1 MKLTTARLKKLIRE
15 ELSRMNEMSYG
26 EGPGYSTYEYEA
38 KQGESAEDAEAAI
51 EEISADYDVV
61 MVSVP
66 MSMKD
71 EYIEV
76 FGDNGRHGPIDNQYY
91 SLTYKN

>member
-15 ELSRMNEMSYG
+15 ELSKMNEG
-26 EGPGYSTYEYEA
+26 FDNYEYEA
-38 KQGESAEDAEAAI
+38 EEGESAEEAEEKI
-51 EEISADYDVV
+51 LQTSANYDVV
-61 MVSVP
+61 MIKVP

-76 FGDNGRHGPIDNQYY
+76 FGDNGRHGPIDDEYY
-91 SLTYKN
+91 SLTFKN

>member
-15 ELSRMNEMSYG
+15 ELNKMNE
-26 EGPGYSTYEYEA
+26 GYDSYEYEA
-38 KQGESAEDAEAAI
+38 KEGESAEDAEAAI
-51 EEISADYDVV
+51 EEISANYDVV

-76 FGDNGRHGPIDNQYY
+76 FGDNGRHGPIDDEHY

>member
-15 ELSRMNEMSYG
+15 ELSRMNEGSD
-26 EGPGYSTYEYEA
+26 SYEYEA
-38 KQGESAEDAEAAI
+38 KEGESAEQAEEKI
-51 EEISADYDVV
+51 LQTSDNYGVV
-61 MVSVP
+61 MIKVP

-76 FGDNGRHGPIDNQYY
+76 FGGNGRHGPIDDEYY
-91 SLTYKN
+91 SLTFKD

>member
-15 ELSRMNEMSYG
+15 ELNKMNEAYDS
-26 EGPGYSTYEYEA
+26 YEYEA
-38 KQGESAEDAEAAI
+38 KEGEPADEAEEKI
-51 EEISADYDVV
+51 LQTSSDYDVV
-61 MVSVP
+61 MIKVP

-76 FGDNGRHGPIDNQYY
+76 FGDNGRHGPIDDEYY
-91 SLTYKN
+91 SLTFKN